1 MSEPKQNLFNDGDRI
16 GHEVKGLGTVR
27 TEPAA
32 EDLVVPAKE
41 QSKSGEDMVYIVWDD
56 DRFPVGKVPAS
67 EIEAVPPGAE
77 AISTGV

>member
-1 MSEPKQNLFNDGDRI
+1 MSEPNPHPFNDGDRVS
-16 GHEVKGLGTVR
+16 HEVKGLGTVR

-41 QSKSGEDMVYIVWDD
+41 QAKSGDDLVYIVWDD